1 MLGMGIVIPFMP
13 IYARTLGASGITIG
27 IFFASFPLAQ
37 ILFMPLIG
45 KMSDRYG
52 RKGFI
57 AGGLLLSSLLSVAY
71 VFTPDIWSLTIVR
84 FFQGLAVALILPIS
98 SAYVGDLAEPQK
110 RGELMGIFN
119 LFLTSSIGVGPLL
132 GGWATEN
139 FGMDV
144 GFYLMGIL
152 NFLAFVIAF
161 LFLAERR
168 SSQSALEQP
177 SYGALL
183 KRIGIQGIALY
194 RTVTAIQTG
203 LWFSFLPLLAV
214 EILGINQSRVGVV
227 IAAYMLM
234 NSLVQVPFG
243 RLADRYRKRVL
254 IVWSGFLT
262 SLAFAA
268 LMFIQN
274 FGELILVSAFVGI
287 AGALAQPALS
297 AIAAEEGKQ
306 CGMGAVMGLLSMAF
320 SLGMM
325 LGPVLAGLLSEILGL
340 RLIFCFGAVAGI
352 LGTGMFAWL
361 MFERE
366 ARDVTAT
373 EKARN

>member
-1 MLGMGIVIPFMP
+1 M
-13 IYARTLGASGITIG
+13 TIG

-132 GGWATEN
+132 GGWATEH

-152 NFLAFVIAF
+152 NFVAFVIAF

-177 SYGALL
+177 SYGVLL
-183 KRIGIQGIALY
+183 KRIGIQGVALY

-227 IAAYMLM
+227 IAVYMLV

-254 IVWSGFLT
+254 IVWSGLLT

-268 LMFIQN
+268 LMFVQN
-274 FGELILVSAFVGI
+274 FAELILVSAFVGI

-325 LGPVLAGLLSEILGL
+325 LGPVLAGFLSEILGL
-340 RLIFCFGAVAGI
+340 RLIFCFGAVAGL
-352 LGTGMFAWL
+352 LGTGMFARL
-361 MFERE
+361 MSERE
-366 ARDVTAT
+366 APDVTAT
-373 EKARN
+373 EKAHN